1 MQARLALV
9 LRSKPGHWIEEQ
21 SMIRKRIAQ
30 FLRTALL
37 VTVCSLLA
45 SCEPPQVYGSVG
57 YSSYSGGGYH
67 GGGGMG
73 TSVRVGGRIY

>member
-1 MQARLALV
+1 MMN
-9 LRSKPGHWIEEQ
+9 S
-21 SMIRKRIAQ
+21 IRRISRIA
-30 FLRTALL
+30 LL
-37 VTVCSLLA
+37 LLMAAAVA

-67 GGGGMG
+67 GGGGFG